1 MPDVVVADSVVE
13 EVANPIVDDV
23 SPPSPAA
30 GADAQQCFKMIA
42 IIMDNLMGLV
52 NPDGEVYTR
61 LSRAANIANG
71 GLFRHL
77 LYIMDFVYYVL
88 FVYYSDFFIIT
99 FYCIIFL
106 MT

>member
-30 GADAQQCFKMIA
+30 GADAQQRFKMIA
-42 IIMDNLMGLV
+42 IIMVNLMGLV
-52 NPDGEVYTR
+52 NSDDEVYTR
-61 LSRAANIANG
+61 LSRAANIG
-71 GLFRHL
+71 SGDLFRHL
-77 LYIMDFVYYVL
+77 LYIMDFVYAVL
-88 FVYYSDFFIIT
+88 FVHYSYILIIT
-99 FYCIIFL
+99 FYYIIFL